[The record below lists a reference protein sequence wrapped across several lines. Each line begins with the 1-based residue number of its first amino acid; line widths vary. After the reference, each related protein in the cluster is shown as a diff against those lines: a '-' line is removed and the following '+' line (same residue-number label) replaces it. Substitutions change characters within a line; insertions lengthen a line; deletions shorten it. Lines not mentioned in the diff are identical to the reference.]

1 MKEQEAI
8 NYLETL
14 EKGQYITINIPILG
28 DENIPVTAMYM
39 GKDNN
44 NRYNFLDT
52 GKFILSKEFIERGK
66 VTIDKEFDGE
76 KAMEIHA
83 KVRLEQEKKTKKNRD
98 AR

>member
-44 NRYNFLDT
+44 NRWLHSVVFLNSST
-52 GKFILSKEFIERGK
+52 TTSICLSSHHSK
-66 VTIDKEFDGE
+66 
-76 KAMEIHA
+76 H
-83 KVRLEQEKKTKKNRD
+83 L
-98 AR
+98 